1 MQGAHTRRSHE
12 RGEAAPHAA
21 IAWARLMLIAS
32 ALDAHPSGVTEAAS
46 QAAFDEAV
54 AAAHASALDA
64 HAKRSAAASQAAIPW
79 ARPMLAAHVLDAH
92 MAE

>member
-46 QAAFDEAV
+46 QAAFDEAE

-64 HAKRSAAASQAAIPW
+64 SRANPLPS
-79 ARPMLAAHVLDAH
+79 ARPTDDNA
-92 MAE
+92 